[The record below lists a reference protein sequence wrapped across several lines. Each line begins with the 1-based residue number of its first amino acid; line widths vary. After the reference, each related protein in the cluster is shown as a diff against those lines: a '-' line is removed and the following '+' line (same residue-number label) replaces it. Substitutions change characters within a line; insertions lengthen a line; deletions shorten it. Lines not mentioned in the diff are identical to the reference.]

1 VARAPWLA
9 RQGTNR
15 ADATADLYE
24 SHAVVQVTWGDGHL
38 SYECAREGCDYTSG
52 NPRSVASHFRAHVRK
67 GEQEP
72 VPSLRPSVAK
82 DIPIDPDSIGNG
94 RHTHEYTPSERLV
107 RALAHFLEAAGTT
120 DVTALAFAAL
130 RWAHERPDLE
140 HLERED
146 REPMTDGQI
155 LARIRLLVGGRDVET
170 EEALRNALATVD
182 RFREALDEAER
193 MGAERIAEVEERV
206 ANLAASA
213 QAWEQTATTEKQR
226 ADSLQEDINAW
237 MSLAPRY
244 GTQE

>member
-1 VARAPWLA
+1 VLVLR
-9 RQGTNR
+9 RTHVIRG
-15 ADATADLYE
+15 E
-24 SHAVVQVTWGDGHL
+24 VT
-38 SYECAREGCDYTSG
+38 
-52 NPRSVASHFRAHVRK
+52 K
-67 GEQEP
+67 GEPRE
-72 VPSLRPSVAK
+72 VVAK
-82 DIPIDPDSIGNG
+82 DVPIDPDSIGTRDG
-94 RHTHEYTPSERLV
+94 GTAHEYTPSERLV
-107 RALAHFLEAAGTT
+107 RALAHFLEQAGTL

-130 RWAHERPDLE
+130 RWAHERPDLDD
-140 HLERED
+140 LEREP
-146 REPMTDGQI
+146 REPLTDGQI